1 MSHFKV
7 LQVLRFAKNNNM
19 RKLLIILFANLALYS
34 CKKES
39 VNIALPQTTYFAVID
54 KYLKENLQE
63 ADYNQIDLKN
73 AITSSPDSGSRTV
86 FVHVPFKGIPIE
98 NNFIFL
104 QTDKEGNCKASSIVQ
119 YVPDNNSTASFT
131 GSVIINKVNRNDT
144 KELLLNK
151 GKAVINLVQS
161 VLPSTPPYDGLPP
174 VTVTAY
180 IPSPTSNYTPTYL
193 ISTGALLYGNNNG
206 VVGNNGGNAGNNP
219 AYATAGYYT
228 PITGGGSNPGTQVA
242 GGIPN
247 GTVVKI
253 EFDHPESK
261 EAEDIN
267 KIFNCFSTIP
277 DIGAKYS
284 LKLCVDVPV
293 NSNPYSPVDDALS
306 PGHTFLVLTKTN
318 GSQTITKSFG
328 FYPSVGWKSLM
339 NPVDGKIVN
348 DAQHE
353 INASLE
359 MSNLTQANFNTIK
372 NIAISQVTK
381 KYDLGLYNCANY
393 ALDVFNSV
401 RPTNPVT
408 VNVLVRNI
416 VIDYVG
422 VVTINVNKSPQMT
435 YKSLFDKFENGD
447 PESNN
452 IVFNSNST
460 YQSPQTTGGCN

>member
-1 MSHFKV
+1 MF
-7 LQVLRFAKNNNM
+7 RFAKNNNI
-19 RKLLIILFANLALYS
+19 RKLLIILLANLVFYS

-39 VNIALPQTTYFAVID
+39 VNTALPQTTYFAAID
-54 KYLKENLQE
+54 KYLQENLQQ

-73 AITSSPDSGSRTV
+73 SITGSPDSGRTV
-86 FVHVPFKGIPIE
+86 FVHVPFKGIDIE

-104 QTDKEGNCKASSIVQ
+104 QTDKEGNCTGSSILQ
-119 YVPDNNSTASFT
+119 YVPANNSMASFT
-131 GSVIINKVNRNDT
+131 DSVTINKIDKSDT
-144 KELLLNK
+144 KELLLNQ

-161 VLPSTPPYDGLPP
+161 VLPTTPYDGLPP

-180 IPSPTSNYTPTYL
+180 IPSQSTYTPTYL
-193 ISTGALLYGNNNG
+193 ISTGALIYGNNNG
-206 VVGNNGGNAGNNP
+206 VGGNNGGNNGGNP
-219 AYATAGYYT
+219 GYASAGYYT
-228 PITGGGSNPGTQVA
+228 PITGGGSNPGTQVS

-247 GTVVKI
+247 GTVVKV
-253 EFDHPESK
+253 EFDHPETK
-261 EAEDIN
+261 DAEDIN
-267 KIFNCFSTIP
+267 KIFNCFNSIP
-277 DIGAKYS
+277 EAGAKYS
-284 LKLCVDVPV
+284 LKLCVDVPI
-293 NSNPYSPVDDALS
+293 NTSPYSPVDDALS

-328 FYPSVGWKSLM
+328 FYPSVGWKSLL

-359 MSNLTQANFNTIK
+359 MPNLTQANFNTIK
-372 NIAISQVTK
+372 SNAIGLVTK
-381 KYDLGLYNCANY
+381 KYDLGLYNCSNY

-401 RPTNPVT
+401 RPANPIN

-416 VIDYVG
+416 VFDYTG

-447 PESNN
+447 SESNN
-452 IVFNSNST
+452 LVFNLNST
-460 YQSPQTTGGCN
+460 YQSPLTTGGCN